1 MGKTNVSLASSIKT
15 INGNSILGTGDLTVA
30 SVGTAVVDV
39 IAYSNTNAV
48 TSNAV
53 AERAISPYPFHA
65 QSTFDGISDNSKS
78 FIKDLIIDGGDKNWR
93 VSVFNAQRNLSTIHQ
108 IRIAVYQEDGITLD
122 TTVGS
127 SGLIGTFSVVG
138 YVEPAETNGTR
149 LDTLELTPS
158 GCDRIRLVVDWN
170 KLASGAQIL
179 PKNYNTYGFDSKCF
193 KDNFVYGNS
202 IKSELPLAE
211 ENVWERQNILT
222 LGNLKEAILDCKIYG
237 ASATKR
243 YGVEQLRMDTNPSSR
258 SFISICEFSETGVKG
273 SRVAI
278 FDNLTYT
285 LPTAVNGRQISDLT
299 LVESSGSGIVAEIK
313 IDWAKI
319 PRSGTFWNG
328 SGYWYTNT
336 FQKRDGIFSQKTYQ
350 STYTPNGYFVK
361 NFQIDGVDCRL
372 TTSDGYTNTGESDY
386 LMLLMHGNGGDYT
399 YTPSAS
405 FVAFC
410 KANKISFACT
420 NGQDETTTPFTTN
433 ASGWGNEVY
442 LTRFLKLQKHLASNY
457 NFHESVILVGA
468 SMGGLAMGH
477 FAYTRPFPILFC
489 LGVGSV
495 PDLELI
501 FNTGGTTRKEPIRNA
516 YGMASDGSDDANLSV
531 FTQGYN
537 WNKKG
542 LIEIASVEHRL
553 FMPHIY
559 LYLGTGDTT
568 ATVEFGGI
576 ANYNSIKDSIN
587 RTGGYCVTKDIGNSY
602 THADN
607 EIYNQ
612 FLSDGILNKELGI

>member
-1 MGKTNVSLASSIKT
+1 MSTFQITLDIP
-15 INGNSILGTGDLTVA
+15 
-30 SVGTAVVDV
+30 
-39 IAYSNTNAV
+39 
-48 TSNAV
+48 
-53 AERAISPYPFHA
+53 SPYPFHA
-65 QSTFDGISDNSKS
+65 QCTFDGILSDSKS
-78 FIKDLIIDGGDKNWR
+78 FIKDLIIDGGNKNWR
-93 VSVFNAQRNLSTIHQ
+93 VSVFNAQRNLSGIHQ
-108 IRIAVYQEDGITLD
+108 IRIAVYQADGVTLD
-122 TTVGS
+122 TSVGS
-127 SGLIGTFSVVG
+127 SGFIGTFSVVG
-138 YVEPAETNGTR
+138 YTEPSETNGIR
-149 LDTLELTPS
+149 IDTLELTPY

-170 KLASGAQIL
+170 KLANGTQIL

-202 IKSELPLAE
+202 IKSEFPVGE
-211 ENVWERQNILT
+211 ESVWERQNSLSI
-222 LGNLKEAILDCKIYG
+222 GNLKEAIIDCKIHG
-237 ASATKR
+237 ANPSKR
-243 YGVEQLRMDTNPSSR
+243 YGIEQLRMDTNPSSR

-285 LPTAVNGRQISDLT
+285 LPTAVNGRQVADLT
-299 LVESSGSGIVAEIK
+299 LTEYSGSGIVAEIK

-319 PRSGTFWNG
+319 PRSGIFWNV

-336 FQKRDGIFSQKTYQ
+336 FQKRDGIFSQKTYKKTQ
-350 STYTPNGYFVK
+350 SPSGYFVK

-372 TTSDGYTNTGESDY
+372 TTSDGYVNTGESDY
-386 LMLLMHGNGGDYT
+386 LMLLMHGNGANYT

-420 NGQDETTTPFTTN
+420 SGQDQTVAPFTST
-433 ASGWGNEVY
+433 ASGWGNDVY
-442 LTRFLKLQKHLASNY
+442 LTRFLKLHKHLMSNY
-457 NFHESVILVGA
+457 NFYESVILVGV

-477 FAYTRPFPILFC
+477 FAYTRPFPIKFC
-489 LGVGSV
+489 LGVGAV

-516 YGMASDGSDDANLSV
+516 YGMASDGSDDADLSV

-542 LIEIASVEHRL
+542 LINVSSVDHR
-553 FMPHIY
+553 FITPHLY
-559 LYLGTGDTT
+559 MYLGTGDTT

-576 ANYNSIKDSIN
+576 SNYESIRDSIN
-587 RTGGYCVTKDIGNSY
+587 RTGGYCITKDIGNSY

-612 FLSDGILNKELGI
+612 FLTDGVLTKEIGI